1 MRLFKTLFGS
11 GIYLFWIVLAFLY
24 NGGHLESLLHPG
36 ETAMVWF
43 APIGALIGAYGL
55 GGTVKLLGA
64 SLSSRKQA
72 ALAIPHAKL
81 GRFLSLWIVAAY
93 GTSILA
99 FVLGVV
105 VTMGFVAGEAAKIGE
120 KVASALVAFF
130 WAILIA
136 EGLLRPLKR
145 RIEEEGLAGR

>member
-11 GIYLFWIVLAFLY
+11 GIYLFWVVLAFLY
-24 NGGHLESLLHPG
+24 NGGHLDSLLHTG

-43 APIGALIGAYGL
+43 APIGVLIGAYGL
-55 GGTVKLLGA
+55 GGTVKLLRA
-64 SLSSRKQA
+64 ALSSRGQA

-81 GRFLSLWIVAAY
+81 ERFLSHWIVAIY
-93 GTSILA
+93 GTSVLA

-105 VTMGFVAGEAAKIGE
+105 VTMGFLNCEPAKIGE

-130 WAILIA
+130 WAILLA
-136 EGLLRPLKR
+136 EGLLRPLKH
-145 RIEEEGLAGR
+145 RIAEEGLARR